1 MKVPEHR
8 EADTGLQQEGAALR
22 RGFNSSLLECWTI
35 PWRCRCEM
43 RASQEETESINMVKT
58 ERIQV
63 RMAMYAARKR
73 SKSAAIS
80 LPEMSKCMND
90 HSEPNI
96 SDPAEGRNYD
106 SMIKD

>member
-1 MKVPEHR
+1 
-8 EADTGLQQEGAALR
+8 
-22 RGFNSSLLECWTI
+22 
-35 PWRCRCEM
+35 
-43 RASQEETESINMVKT
+43 MVKT

-96 SDPAEGRNYD
+96 SEPAEGRNYD